1 MEQKS
6 LEFLL
11 QQVKQLQNSSRL
23 KTTGWTDSEK
33 EHFEER
39 AAIYEHL
46 GKKQREEAERLAR
59 ADTEAYRHSCE
70 IDSIVRMYREFG
82 SDRVKS
88 FLLQVE
94 KHRGSQAAARLR
106 EAALERLGL
115 DKVDRKQPR

>member
-23 KTTGWTDSEK
+23 KTTGWTDDDK

-39 AAIYEHL
+39 AAIYEYL
-46 GKKQREEAERLAR
+46 GDKEREEAERLAR
-59 ADTEAYRHSCE
+59 EDTEKHRHDCE
-70 IDSIVRMYREFG
+70 ITSIVRMYREFG

>member
-1 MEQKS
+1 MKS
-6 LEFLL
+6 NSNLTLDLL
-11 QQVKQLQNSSRL
+11 CQNQI
-23 KTTGWTDSEK
+23 E

-46 GKKQREEAERLAR
+46 GKKQREEAERLAA
-59 ADTEAYRHSCE
+59 ADTEAHRVKCE

-94 KHRGSQAAARLR
+94 KARGSQAAERLR
-106 EAALERLGL
+106 GEALERLGL
-115 DKVDRKQPR
+115 GNVANRK